1 MKHTREFKRF
11 NEKNE
16 RWLKTDKTIDVFLG
30 MLAIEMSQVQQDS
43 VPWGGM
49 YLCRLGQRGWAEKE
63 KEELFSFFLRE
74 KENEQIS
81 QGIQNFVQ

>member
-49 YLCRLGQRGWAEKE
+49 YLCRLGQRG
-63 KEELFSFFLRE
+63 
-74 KENEQIS
+74 
-81 QGIQNFVQ
+81 